1 MKGDLSEYSVIQ
13 TKEPLDNEGKVSR
26 IVEFIEK
33 PDQPQTLDSDLMA
46 VGRYVLSADIW
57 AELERTEPGAGAAS
71 SLPMRLLNWR
81 KTVG

>member
-13 TKEPLDNEGKVSR
+13 TKEPLDSEGKVSR
-26 IVEFIEK
+26 IVQFIEK

-57 AELERTEPGAGAAS
+57 HELEKTEPGASGTYSANGCY
-71 SLPMRLLNWR
+71 R
-81 KTVG
+81 